1 MAAVGMMTE
10 PRLLAF
16 DGGNSKT
23 DVLLVAFDGTVLAR
37 ARSGPFAPHIIG
49 AGPAVA
55 TVAPAVEHVLAIAGL
70 AGVDV
75 VAGYLANADL
85 PEEESAIAE
94 AIASYGWA
102 PHVEVHNDT
111 FAMLRAGTDAAEAV
125 AVVCG
130 GGINCVGIARDG
142 RHVRYPALG
151 RATGDWGGGFAI
163 GKEVLWHASRHE
175 DGRGPATLLT
185 QLAARNFGCSSAV
198 AVATGMH
205 LGTIDR
211 DRMHELVPLLFA
223 AVDAGDSVAAEVVQR
238 QAEEIALLAT
248 TTIRRLDAL
257 DAPIDVVLGGGM
269 LTSRHP
275 ALIGPVLEGIS
286 AVAPLAVVSIV
297 TDAPIIGSALLGLEH
312 LDALVGRRGS
322 PAARRD
328 RLRATLDT
336 PREVRGQ
343 DTADLVVS
351 A

>member
-1 MAAVGMMTE
+1 MGAVTE
-10 PRLLAF
+10 PRLLAI

-23 DVLLVAFDGTVLAR
+23 DVLLVALDGTVIAR

-70 AGVDV
+70 SRVDV
-75 VAGYLANADL
+75 VAAYLANADL
-85 PEEESAIAE
+85 PEEEDAIAH

-102 PHVEVHNDT
+102 PHVDVRNDT
-111 FAMLRAGTDAAEAV
+111 FAMLRAGTDAAAGV

-151 RATGDWGGGFAI
+151 RATGDWGGGIAI
-163 GKEVLWHASRHE
+163 GKEVLWHASRDE

-185 QLAARNFGCSSAV
+185 ELAARHFGCSSAV
-198 AVATGMH
+198 EVAIGMH

-211 DRMHELVPLLFA
+211 DRLHELVPLLFA
-223 AVDAGDSVAAEVVQR
+223 AVDAGDTVASDVVQR

-248 TTIRRLDAL
+248 TTIRRIDAL

-269 LTSRHP
+269 ITSRHP
-275 ALIGPVLEGIS
+275 ALIDPVLERIG
-286 AVAPLAVVSIV
+286 AVAPAAVVSIV
-297 TDAPIIGSALLGLEH
+297 TDAPIVGSALLGLEH
-312 LDALVGRRGS
+312 LDALAGRPGS
-322 PAARRD
+322 ASARRE
-328 RLRATLDT
+328 RLRATLDA
-336 PREVRGQ
+336 PHEVRA
-343 DTADLVVS
+343 TLEPLA
-351 A
+351 ANA

>member
-1 MAAVGMMTE
+1 MGALTE
-10 PRLLAF
+10 SRLLAF

-23 DVLLVAFDGTVLAR
+23 DVLLVAFDGTVVAR

-70 AGVDV
+70 THVDV

-85 PEEESAIAE
+85 PQEEAAIAD

-102 PHVEVHNDT
+102 SRVEVHNDT
-111 FAMLRAGTDAAEAV
+111 FAMLRAGTDAAAGV

-130 GGINCVGIARDG
+130 GGINCVGIAHDG

-185 QLAARNFGCSSAV
+185 ELAARHFGCSSAV
-198 AVATGMH
+198 EIATGMH

-223 AVDAGDSVAAEVVQR
+223 AVDAGDSIAAGVVQR

-248 TTIRRLDAL
+248 TTIRRIGAL
-257 DAPIDVVLGGGM
+257 DTPIDVVLGGGM

-275 ALIGPVLEGIS
+275 ALIQPVFERIG
-286 AVAPLAVVSIV
+286 AVAPGAVVSIV
-297 TDAPIIGSALLGLEH
+297 TDAPIVGSALLGLEH
-312 LDALVGRRGS
+312 VDALVGRRGS
-322 PAARRD
+322 APARRE
-328 RLRATLDT
+328 RLRATLDA
-336 PREVRGQ
+336 PHEVRGTR
-343 DTADLVVS
+343 DTLA
-351 A
+351 ANA

>member
-1 MAAVGMMTE
+1 MGAVTE

-23 DVLLVAFDGTVLAR
+23 DVLLVDFDGTVIAR

-49 AGPAVA
+49 AGAAVA
-55 TVAPAVEHVLAIAGL
+55 TVAPAVEHVLAIAGIT
-70 AGVDV
+70 GVDV

-85 PEEESAIAE
+85 PEEEAAIAD

-102 PHVEVHNDT
+102 PHVEVRNDT
-111 FAMLRAGTDAAEAV
+111 FAMLRAGTDAEAGV

-151 RATGDWGGGFAI
+151 RATGDWGGGLAI
-163 GKEVLWHASRHE
+163 GKEVLWHASRDE

-185 QLAARNFGCSSAV
+185 GLVARHFGCSSAV
-198 AVATGMH
+198 EVATGMH

-211 DRMHELVPLLFA
+211 DRMHELVPLLFT
-223 AVDAGDSVAAEVVQR
+223 AVDAGDAVAAGIVQR

-248 TTIRRLDAL
+248 TTIRRIDAL
-257 DAPIDVVLGGGM
+257 DAPIDIVLGGGM

-275 ALIGPVLEGIS
+275 ALIEPVLEGIG
-286 AVAPLAVVSIV
+286 AVAPGAVVSIV
-297 TDAPIIGSALLGLEH
+297 TDAPIVGSALLGLEH
-312 LDALVGRRGS
+312 LDALVGRHGS
-322 PAARRD
+322 APDRRE
-328 RLRATLDT
+328 RLRATLEA
-336 PREVRGQ
+336 PHAVL
-343 DTADLVVS
+343 A
-351 A
+351 

>member
-1 MAAVGMMTE
+1 MGALTE

-23 DVLLVAFDGTVLAR
+23 DVLLVALDGTVVAR

-55 TVAPAVEHVLAIAGL
+55 TVAPAVEHVLAVAGL
-70 AGVDV
+70 TLPDV
-75 VAGYLANADL
+75 AAGYLATPDPPVEAAA
-85 PEEESAIAE
+85 SAA
-94 AIASYGWA
+94 ALAAYGWA

-111 FAMLRAGTDAAEAV
+111 FAMLRAGTDAEAGV

-163 GKEVLWHASRHE
+163 GKEVLWHASRDE

-185 QLAARNFGCSSAV
+185 HLAARHFGCSSAV
-198 AVATGMH
+198 DIATGMH

-211 DRMHELVPLLFA
+211 DRLHELVPLLFS
-223 AVDAGDSVAAEVVQR
+223 AVDAGDSVAAGVVQR

-248 TTIRRLDAL
+248 TTIRRIDAL
-257 DAPIDVVLGGGM
+257 DAPVDIVLGGGM

-275 ALIGPVLEGIS
+275 ALIEPVLERIG
-286 AVAPLAVVSIV
+286 AVAPRAVVSIV

-322 PAARRD
+322 APARRE
-328 RLRATLDT
+328 RLRATLDA
-336 PREVRGQ
+336 PHEVRATL
-343 DTADLVVS
+343 DTVAAS

>member
-1 MAAVGMMTE
+1 MGAVTE

-23 DVLLVAFDGTVLAR
+23 DVLLVDFDGTVVAR

-49 AGPAVA
+49 AGAAVA

-70 AGVDV
+70 THVDV

-85 PEEESAIAE
+85 PEEEAAIAD

-102 PHVEVHNDT
+102 PRVEVRNDT
-111 FAMLRAGTDAAEAV
+111 FAMLRAGTDAAAGV

-130 GGINCVGIARDG
+130 GGINCVGIASDG

-163 GKEVLWHASRHE
+163 GKEVLWHACRDE
-175 DGRGPATLLT
+175 DGRGPATLLSD
-185 QLAARNFGCSSAV
+185 LAARHFGCSSAV
-198 AVATGMH
+198 EVATGMH

-223 AVDAGDSVAAEVVQR
+223 AVDAGDAVAAGIVQR

-248 TTIRRLDAL
+248 TTIRRMDAL
-257 DAPIDVVLGGGM
+257 DTPIDIVLGGGM

-275 ALIGPVLEGIS
+275 ALIEPVLDGIG
-286 AVAPLAVVSIV
+286 AVAPGAVVSIV
-297 TDAPIIGSALLGLEH
+297 TDAPIVGSALLGLEH

-322 PAARRD
+322 GAARRE
-328 RLRATLDT
+328 RLRATLDV
-336 PREVRGQ
+336 PQEVR
-343 DTADLVVS
+343 V
-351 A
+351 

>member
-1 MAAVGMMTE
+1 MGAVNE

-37 ARSGPFAPHIIG
+37 ARSGPFTPHIIG

-70 AGVDV
+70 TSVDL

-85 PEEESAIAE
+85 PEEEAAIAD
-94 AIASYGWA
+94 AIAPYRWA
-102 PHVEVHNDT
+102 RRVEVHNDT
-111 FAMLRAGTDAAEAV
+111 FAMLRAGTDAAEGV

-163 GKEVLWHASRHE
+163 GKEVLWHASRDE

-185 QLAARNFGCSSAV
+185 DLAARHFGCSSAV
-198 AVATGMH
+198 EIATGMH
-205 LGTIDR
+205 LGTIDS

-223 AVDAGDSVAAEVVQR
+223 AVDAGDSVAAGVVQR

-248 TTIRRLDAL
+248 TTIRRMDAL
-257 DAPIDVVLGGGM
+257 DTPIDIVLGGGM

-275 ALIGPVLEGIS
+275 ALIEPVLERIG
-286 AVAPLAVVSIV
+286 AVAPRAVVSIV
-297 TDAPIIGSALLGLEH
+297 TDAPIVGSALLGLEH
-312 LDALVGRRGS
+312 LDTLVGQRGS
-322 PAARRD
+322 APARRE

-336 PREVRGQ
+336 PHEVRGR
-343 DTADLVVS
+343 DVPDLVAS